1 MDNPIELD
9 IEALKNAFKSLKKAY
24 EIFSAGSSEPDMCDI
39 YADSCVKRFEYTFET
54 AWKIMKKYF
63 KLQYN
68 KSEEELT
75 MNNIFRYMEGY
86 GFTDSWLK
94 WKEYYAKRIDI
105 EEGYS
110 VKKTKEL
117 LSIVSEF
124 IKDTDLLL
132 NKLIEKDLVKV

>member
-1 MDNPIELD
+1 MESSLD
-9 IEALKNAFKSLKKAY
+9 IEALRNALNSLKKAY
-24 EIFSAGSSEPDMCDI
+24 EIFSHGASEPEMCDI

-63 KLQYN
+63 KQQYS

-94 WKEYYAKRIDI
+94 WKEYYAKRNNTAH
-105 EEGYS
+105 EY
-110 VKKTKEL
+110 
-117 LSIVSEF
+117 
-124 IKDTDLLL
+124 
-132 NKLIEKDLVKV
+132 NIEKSRNLIKIIPNFINDVDFLLKKWDSL